1 MIYFIE
7 HDEAGNIV
15 HACADPMAT
24 IVPLVNR
31 VIFNDSS
38 GNPLRDTDGGELSP
52 YGSKLLEPTGVEA
65 EVYETITSGGL
76 ENYLCDPITLAVT
89 KKAVSPSLA

>member
-24 IVPLVNR
+24 IVPLINR
-31 VIFNDSS
+31 VVFNDSN
-38 GNPLRDTDGGELSP
+38 GNPLKDADGSEISP
-52 YGSKLLEPTGVEA
+52 YSSKLLEPTGIDAAAYEA
-65 EVYETITSGGL
+65 LIAGGL
-76 ENYLCDPITLAVT
+76 ENYLCDPVTQAITRKEA
-89 KKAVSPSLA
+89 

>member
-52 YGSKLLEPTGVEA
+52 YGSKLLEPT
-65 EVYETITSGGL
+65 ETITSGGL